1 MIKKINDKEQNSAD
15 KGWKAKFLSPIIFN
29 KNIGHC
35 IKELHACIQQQ
46 TPIFQRHHDEVYRH
60 IHNDR
65 KTDTYQ
71 SHFDE
76 LVPGGETCAADRFDP
91 SSANLTA
98 AAILLQQQQFSG
110 SALKEQRETKNQC

>member
-1 MIKKINDKEQNSAD
+1 MEKKFAY
-15 KGWKAKFLSPIIFN
+15 
-29 KNIGHC
+29 
-35 IKELHACIQQQ
+35 ACIQQQ
-46 TPIFQRHHDEVYRH
+46 TPIFQHHHDEVYRH

-76 LVPGGETCAADRFDP
+76 LVPGGETFVLLIGSIRRRP
-91 SSANLTA
+91 T
-98 AAILLQQQQFSG
+98 LLQQLCWFKKVCSYSNN